1 MQLKTQIYNQLLVSC
16 LLLLFSKD
24 TCDIV
29 IAMFKALPIM
39 LLKIK
44 SSSDIT
50 KDFNFVESPGTFKDR
65 PYITFDVH
73 QIAVKANKKKIQ
85 IDA

>member
-1 MQLKTQIYNQLLVSC
+1 MQLLVSC

-39 LLKIK
+39 LLKNKIFI
-44 SSSDIT
+44 IT

>member
-1 MQLKTQIYNQLLVSC
+1 
-16 LLLLFSKD
+16 
-24 TCDIV
+24 
-29 IAMFKALPIM
+29 MFKALPIM